1 MSVDFQRL
9 SEQVA
14 AELEARA
21 RARAGCP
28 AELKLGDGRRLD
40 CRVLHITPSGAL
52 IDAPGVDALPESFN
66 LAVAAADFEAAC
78 EVRCA
83 RHIEQSGAPSLRT
96 GVMFM
101 SNRLTA
107 LQRFG

>member
-1 MSVDFQRL
+1 MSIDAERL
-9 SEQVA
+9 AQQIA

-21 RARAGCP
+21 EARAGCP
-28 AELKLGDGRRLD
+28 GEIKLEDGRRRA
-40 CRVLHITPSGAL
+40 CRILHITPSGAL
-52 IDAPGVDALPESFN
+52 IDAPGVDALPEYFN
-66 LAVAAADFEAAC
+66 LAVADFEAAC

-83 RHIEQSGAPSLRT
+83 RHIEQSGAPSLRA

>member
-1 MSVDFQRL
+1 MSIDAERL
-9 SEQVA
+9 AQQIA

-21 RARAGCP
+21 EARAGCP
-28 AELKLGDGRRLD
+28 AQLKLDDGRRVD

-52 IDAPGVDALPESFN
+52 IDAPGVDALPQSFN

-83 RHIEQSGAPSLRT
+83 RHIEQSGVSSLRA